1 MSGARAIVAHDAG
14 GAEILSS
21 MVRRLAPEER
31 ARQVFVLH
39 GPARAVF
46 ERKLGAL
53 PLLSLQDALTHAETL
68 LCGSGWQSELEL
80 NAIAGAR
87 ALGKRSTVFLD
98 HWVNYRARF
107 ERSGRTTLP
116 DEVWVGDDL
125 ALVRAQQELPEVP
138 AQLVPNP
145 YVADLREALATR
157 PDAGQA
163 GTGALFLCEPV
174 REHAL
179 RERGDERHWGY
190 TEEDALRYFLDHLQ
204 ALPEPMPRIVVRLHP
219 SETPGKYDALLARYA
234 LPLEVS
240 AGGDLLDDILRSRW
254 VAGCNTMAMVVA
266 LIAKRRVLCCIPP
279 GGRPCLLP
287 QPEIFH
293 LRQLVEARR

>member
-1 MSGARAIVAHDAG
+1 MSGTRAVVAHDAG

-21 MVRRLAPEER
+21 LVRRLAPGER
-31 ARQVFVLH
+31 ARQVFVLE

-46 ERKLGAL
+46 ERKLGPL
-53 PLLSLQDALTHAETL
+53 PLLSLQAALAQADTL

-80 NAIAGAR
+80 DAIAGAR
-87 ALGKRSTVFLD
+87 ALRKRSVAFLD

-107 ERSGRTTLP
+107 ERPGRTALP
-116 DEVWVGDDL
+116 DEIWVGDAL
-125 ALVRAQQELPEVP
+125 ALERAHQELPEVP
-138 AQLVPNP
+138 ARLVPNP
-145 YVADLREALATR
+145 YVADLREMLATR
-157 PDAGQA
+157 PDAAQA

-179 RERGDERHWGY
+179 RQHGDERHWGY

-204 ALPEPMPRIVVRLHP
+204 ALPEPLPRIVVRLHP
-219 SETPGKYDALLARYA
+219 AEVPGKYDALLARYA

-240 AGGDLLDDILRSRW
+240 TGGELLDDILRSRW
-254 VAGCNTMAMVVA
+254 VAGCNTMAMVVG
-266 LIAKRRVLCCIPP
+266 LIAGRRVLCCIPP

-287 QPEIFH
+287 QAEIVH
-293 LRQLVEARR
+293 LQQLVEAAR